1 MECPVCGERLHGIE
15 RSGVEIEICPGRK
28 GMWLDRGKL
37 DEIVKAEGAAQYAG
51 SPEDQRGHRNRDRSD
66 DRDERDGSR
75 ENSQKGR
82 RGGGL
87 LGNLLDSFGG
97 GD

>member
-1 MECPVCGERLHGIE
+1 MECPVCGERLRGIE
-15 RSGVEIEICPGRK
+15 RSGVEIDICPGCK

-37 DEIVKAEGAAQYAG
+37 DEIVKAEGTAQVAG
-51 SPEDQRGHRNRDRSD
+51 SPDDQRDRRDRDRRD
-66 DRDERDGSR
+66 DRGERDGSR